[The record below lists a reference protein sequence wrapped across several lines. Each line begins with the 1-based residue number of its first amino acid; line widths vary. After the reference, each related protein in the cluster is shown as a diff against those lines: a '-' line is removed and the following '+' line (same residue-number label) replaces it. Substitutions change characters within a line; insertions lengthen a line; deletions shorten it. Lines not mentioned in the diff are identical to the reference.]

1 MTILQTSKMIN
12 QIREY
17 IPNEPIQFK
26 RSTESDEM
34 EIHFINKNSKISIRT
49 LEDIK
54 QYIDMKIDECSIC
67 HEKEPFNIR
76 RVICKKCTSELCI
89 NCYIQVDTQC
99 PFCLFTHGQKF
110 SVHLIDKDVR
120 GIL

>member
-1 MTILQTSKMIN
+1 MIN

-26 RSTESDEM
+26 INPESGET
-34 EIHFINKNSKISIRT
+34 EIHFLNKKLKMSIRT

-54 QYIDMKIDECSIC
+54 QYTEMKLDECSIC
-67 HEKEPFNIR
+67 HEKEPCNIR
-76 RVICKKCTSELCI
+76 RVACKKCTTELCI
-89 NCYIQVDTQC
+89 NCYVQVGGQC
-99 PFCLFTHGQKF
+99 PFCLFTKGEKF
-110 SVHLIDKDVR
+110 SVHVIEDDIR